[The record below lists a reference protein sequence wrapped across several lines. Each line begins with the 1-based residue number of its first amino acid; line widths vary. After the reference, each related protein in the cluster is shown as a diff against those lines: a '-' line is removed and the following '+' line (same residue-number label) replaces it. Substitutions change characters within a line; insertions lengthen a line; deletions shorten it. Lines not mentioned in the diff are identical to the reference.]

1 MKPANPKSRPN
12 RSLLLLPILALVGL
26 VAWFA
31 WSKIAAGMAVSESRR
46 QLFASVD
53 EELAKEPIDSS
64 ALSRLVAQIEKLEDH
79 ATAQDALF
87 AKARIEMARN
97 RPERAY
103 ELFASTAVRSNASD
117 AERRLLGTIL
127 VRRHQ
132 AGSADRSQAL
142 GWLRD
147 GVGVLQPLAERTDSV
162 DDWFAVWQAA
172 TRLADDELIARAHAR
187 LQELDRESRQARA
200 TAVAASFQPDAPP
213 ETLFALRAE
222 FGDAP
227 VELVAMAVLAQLQ
240 AGENAA
246 AANDVDALLL
256 RAPGVLGVRWCAAMV
271 YHVCALT
278 SVDEVQRAAWQQRR
292 NVQLD
297 WLQQQ
302 AEPDDGRRETWA
314 AMRSQ

>member
-1 MKPANPKSRPN
+1 MKPATPKSRSN

-26 VAWFA
+26 AAWFA
-31 WSKIAAGMAVSESRR
+31 WSKIAAGMAASDARR

-53 EELAKEPIDSS
+53 EELAKEPVDTS
-64 ALSRLVAQIEKLEDH
+64 ALSRLVAQIDKLEDH

-87 AKARIEMARN
+87 AKARIEMARG

-103 ELFASTAVRSNASD
+103 DLFAGTALRGDASD
-117 AERRLLGTIL
+117 AERRLLATIL

-132 AGSADRSQAL
+132 AGSADRSQAI

-147 GVGVLQPLAERTDSV
+147 GLGILQPLAERTDSV
-162 DDWFAVWQAA
+162 EDWFAVWQAA
-172 TRLADDELIARAHAR
+172 TRLADDGLAARAHAR
-187 LQELDRESRQARA
+187 LQELDRESRQARL
-200 TAVAASFQPDAPP
+200 TAAAASFLP
-213 ETLFALRAE
+213 ENPADHLFAMRAE

-227 VELVAMAVLAQLQ
+227 VELEAMAVLAQVQ

-246 AANDVDALLL
+246 AAQAAEAMLA
-256 RAPGVLGVRWCAAMV
+256 RAPGVLGARWCAAMV
-271 YHVCALT
+271 FHVCALA
-278 SVDEVQRAAWQQRR
+278 SPDEVQKASWQQRR

-302 AEPDDGRRETWA
+302 AEPDDRRRETWA
-314 AMRSQ
+314 SMRSK